1 MSFDNIC
8 KYLSETYPEPFV
20 SWLLGESPASVE
32 ILKTELSLEPIRADF
47 LTFIRTQSQILHLEF
62 QTQVKSEPPLPL
74 RMLDYWIRLYR
85 RYRVP
90 INQVIILLKETTS
103 AAATEEQFQVGET
116 RHRYRVIRMWEQ
128 EPDPFLH
135 NIALL
140 PFASLCRTD
149 APEQLLNQVAQSVS
163 NIEESE
169 RGTIAACTEILAG
182 LRFNNDLIEQL
193 FREEIMRES
202 VVYQRILQEGREAGR
217 EEGREEGREKGMQQA
232 LKSSILDALEDKF
245 SIQELLVQL
254 DSLTLEQLQR
264 LNRYAW
270 SCQTR
275 ESFLEQLKFI
285 R

>member
-20 SWLLGESPASVE
+20 NWLLGESSASVE

-90 INQVIILLKETTS
+90 INQVIVLLKETTS

-128 EPDPFLH
+128 EPEPFLH

-169 RGTIAACTEILAG
+169 QRGTIAACTEILAG

-202 VVYQRILQEGREAGR
+202 VVYQRILQEGRE
-217 EEGREEGREKGMQQA
+217 EGREEGMQQA
-232 LKSSILDALEDKF
+232 LKSSILDALEARF
-245 SIQELLVQL
+245 SIQEPLVQL

-264 LNRYAW
+264 INRYAW
-270 SCQTR
+270 SCETR
-275 ESFLEQLKFI
+275 ASFLEQLEFI